1 METVLLVI
9 HLIIAIVMVG
19 MILLQK
25 SEGGAMGGGLTGGA
39 SVTGM
44 ASSGARAT
52 PITRTTTI
60 LGMCFFVTSLGLA
73 LLATPTDAPTSIFET
88 APVEGGAGEIPI
100 VPVVP
105 TVPSVP
111 VDE

>member
-9 HLIIAIVMVG
+9 HLMIAIVMVG

-44 ASSGARAT
+44 ATSSARTT
-52 PITRTTTI
+52 PITRSTTI
-60 LGMCFFVTSLGLA
+60 LGMCFFATSLGLA
-73 LLATPTDAPTSIFET
+73 VLATPEDAPTSIFET
-88 APVEGGAGEIPI
+88 APVDGGAGATPI
-100 VPVVP
+100 VPFFP